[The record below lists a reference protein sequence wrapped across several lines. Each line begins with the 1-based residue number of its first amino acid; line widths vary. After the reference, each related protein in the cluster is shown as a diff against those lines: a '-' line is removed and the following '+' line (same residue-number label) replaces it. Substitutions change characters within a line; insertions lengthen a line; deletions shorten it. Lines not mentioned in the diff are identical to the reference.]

1 MKIFYKILLVSLFSY
16 GLVACGGGTDQG
28 NVKQPDVVSEPAEQ
42 TTVIKPS
49 YEQAEL
55 DTQLTDFYQQ
65 WKASY
70 LRQGCGDGRYY
81 VDAAGDGKTVEGGT
95 ADSTLSI
102 SEGHGY
108 GMLITVMMADF
119 DPDAQ
124 KIFNGMVSF
133 FHDHPAKSNPGLMAW
148 NQLRTCQNAGDDVGG
163 DNSATDGDLDI
174 AYALLLA
181 DSKWGSTGDIN
192 YKVEAGKVISAI
204 KQLEIDPVS
213 QFVRIGDWVDRV
225 DDGQYAHT
233 TRSSDFMVSYFKAF
247 AGITGDNSWYLV
259 RDQTYFIINDI
270 RDSFSQY
277 TSLIPDF
284 IVDVPSNP
292 RPAEPMYIEDTG
304 DGEYSWNAVRYPW
317 RIALD
322 YLLYDEERAYDALVP
337 INSWII
343 KATGGDPGNIA
354 ETYTLDGSY
363 SVESG
368 FDSMASVSMFAVAA
382 IIDKSNQLWLDDLW
396 MDINQKSINDED
408 YYGNTLKLLSMITIT
423 GHWLKP

>member
-1 MKIFYKILLVSLFSY
+1 MKIIYIILISSLISY
-16 GLVACGGGTDQG
+16 AVVACNGSVNQD
-28 NVKQPDVVSEPAEQ
+28 N
-42 TTVIKPS
+42 VIKPTYKQS
-49 YEQAEL
+49 EL
-55 DTQLTDFYQQ
+55 DTQLTDFYWQ

-81 VDAAGDGKTVEGGT
+81 VDVAGDGKAVEGGT

-133 FHDHPAKSNPGLMAW
+133 FHDHPAKSNLGLMAW
-148 NQLRTCQNAGDDVGG
+148 NQLRTCQNAGEDVGG

-192 YKVEAGKVISAI
+192 YKVEADNLISAI
-204 KQLEIDPVS
+204 KQLEIDSVN
-213 QFVRIGDWVDRV
+213 QFVRIGDWVNHI
-225 DDGQYAHT
+225 DDGQYVHT
-233 TRSSDFMVSYFKAF
+233 TRSSDFMVSHFKAF
-247 AGITGDNSWYLV
+247 ADVSGDNSWYSV
-259 RDQTYFIINDI
+259 RDQTYLIINHI
-270 RDSFSQY
+270 RNSFSQN

-284 IVDVPSNP
+284 IVGVPSNL
-292 RPAEPMYIEDTG
+292 RPAKANFIEGEG

-322 YLLYDEERAYDALVP
+322 YLLYDDRRAFDALVP
-337 INSWII
+337 INSWIK
-343 KATGGDPGNIA
+343 KASGSNPKNIA
-354 ETYTLDGSY
+354 ETYTLDGKY
-363 SVESG
+363 LAEGG

-382 IIDKSNQLWLDDLW
+382 TIDHSNQEWLDALWLD
-396 MDINQKSINDED
+396 MNQKSINDED

-423 GHWLKP
+423 GHWQKP